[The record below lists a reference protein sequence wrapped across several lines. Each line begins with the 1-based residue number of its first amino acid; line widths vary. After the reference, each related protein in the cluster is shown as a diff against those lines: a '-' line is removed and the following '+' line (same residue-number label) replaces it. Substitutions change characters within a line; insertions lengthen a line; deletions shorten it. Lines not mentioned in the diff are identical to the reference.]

1 MGAGASVEAGAPLMN
16 EFLARA
22 EQRLPA
28 QEFAPL
34 FEEIAALGRLHSKS
48 NLDLDNIEFVFATFE
63 MAALIGKMPLG
74 RQADPQAVLAQLK
87 RLIVRTLEQS
97 VQFPRYGDGAR
108 PPSAYDRFVGLLT
121 ELRGQR
127 GGPWPVSVLS
137 FNYDLALD
145 FALNFHPAGPDYCLS
160 DASGGVRLLKL
171 HGSINWARCE
181 DGTIAA
187 WPNTLSLTMGS
198 ELETY
203 RGWKA
208 KPIEPYIVPP
218 TWTKSSQHK
227 ELAHVWKQA
236 ATELESAEFIVVIGY
251 SCPAS
256 DAFFRYLFA
265 LGTDSL
271 RRIKR
276 FVVIDPSEEA
286 AQRLRDMLGQD
297 VARRF
302 AYHPFVFSGAIAA
315 NKSELG
321 L

>member
-1 MGAGASVEAGAPLMN
+1 
-16 EFLARA
+16 
-22 EQRLPA
+22 
-28 QEFAPL
+28 
-34 FEEIAALGRLHSKS
+34 
-48 NLDLDNIEFVFATFE
+48 

-97 VQFPRYGDGAR
+97 VQFPRHGDGAR

-145 FALNFHPAGPDYCLS
+145 FALNFHAAGPDYCLS

-187 WPNTLSLTMGS
+187 WPISDYLATRFLVDVPGLTANTISLTMGS

-203 RGWKA
+203 RRWKA

-227 ELAHVWKQA
+227 ELAHVWRQA

-251 SCPAS
+251 SCPTS

-297 VARRF
+297 AARRF

-315 NKSELG
+315 IKSELG